1 MGWHA
6 TVYRNVKNLPEYMRE
21 RVVIVNPESGE
32 IDLRDISD
40 YRTFGTSKL
49 KAWYEYIGNIAMVA
63 FIREEIA
70 KTFGNEESLLSKRV
84 VYNGVHAG
92 FHPFFQNRTS

>member
-1 MGWHA
+1 MGLHA